1 MAAIVHQ
8 IIPDTQTTETLVT
21 VTEPQSL
28 QDALSLMIEHDFS
41 QLPVV
46 DQEFK
51 LRGLISSDSILKAV
65 SYFQSGLDNIRVS
78 HVMFVPKTCR
88 SDDDITELLSLLGES
103 SAVLVVGKENEL
115 IGILTGYDTT
125 EYYRQRAEDIML
137 VEEIEMLIRDYIQY
151 AYGDEAELSE
161 QIKKISSGGEIKS
174 KVRATIQNYLNK
186 IEKTGGFD
194 SVVFEDAYGQ
204 CFQIGKSECK
214 KIEDLTLSECIQ
226 ILGTIWNGYLSLAH
240 DLEWK
245 SIYCLLDEVRKIR
258 NSIAHFR
265 EIIPND
271 RKKLEFCL
279 KLLERYRP
287 VPETEGQP
295 DSIVQDTESIGE
307 GTSVHSELGYLNA
320 PPDEEIDED
329 IGSYA
334 LLSLYLQKEVSPN
347 EHFHRVSFAKVEDTI
362 QDTLPASALK
372 HRTWW
377 SNDGVA
383 QLHSQ
388 SWLDAGW
395 RVSNVNI
402 ANQTVSFTRLAEREA
417 SYINFFSSLLPKL
430 ESIHGLKIEPA
441 TNNQGRHWFVIKVTS
456 SEIDDPVLLVISFAR
471 KSRLRIELYIDLG
484 DLEKNKRV
492 FDFIY
497 EHKTEVEKK
506 FNDSLTWERLDKRR
520 ASRIAVYRSQINIL
534 LDMPNLQEAED
545 WVVQTIE
552 RFYRSIT
559 PRFLEASLKVAEVHD
574 SPQAIGCASIE
585 LEVTNPLPDSVIPC

>member
-1 MAAIVHQ
+1 MPATVHQ
-8 IIPDTQTTETLVT
+8 IIPEQTSQTLVT
-21 VTEPQSL
+21 VTESEKL
-28 QDALSLMIEHDFS
+28 DYALSLMIEHDFS

-88 SDDDITELLSLLGES
+88 SDDDIAELLSLLGES

-194 SVVFEDAYGQ
+194 SFVFEDAYGQ

-226 ILGTIWNGYLSLAH
+226 ILGTIWSSYLSLAH

-245 SIYCLLDEVRKIR
+245 SIYCLLNEVRKIR
-258 NSIAHFR
+258 NSIAHFK
-265 EIIPND
+265 EIKPND

-287 VPETEGQP
+287 VLETESQT
-295 DSIVQDTESIGE
+295 DSTTQDTESPFDGILE
-307 GTSVHSELGYLNA
+307 HSGSKHFHA
-320 PPDEEIDED
+320 PLAEEIDGD
-329 IGSYA
+329 IDSYDR
-334 LLSLYLQKEVSPN
+334 LSLYLQEKVSLN
-347 EHFHRVSFAKVEDTI
+347 ERLHRISFSKVEEII
-362 QDTLPASALK
+362 QDKLPASAFK

-395 RVSNVNI
+395 RVSNVNLSS
-402 ANQTVSFTRLAEREA
+402 QTVSFTKLVEREA
-417 SYINFFSSLLPKL
+417 SYIRFFSDLLPKL
-430 ESIHGLKIEPA
+430 ESIHGLNIGPE

-456 SEIDDPVLLVISFAR
+456 SDINDPVLLVVSFAR
-471 KSRLRIELYIDLG
+471 KSRLRIELYIDTG
-484 DLEKNKRV
+484 DLEKNNRV

-497 EHKTEVEKK
+497 QHKSEVEKQFK
-506 FNDSLTWERLDKRR
+506 GSLAWERLDKRR
-520 ASRIAVYRSQINIL
+520 ASRIAVYRSEISIS
-534 LDMPNLQEAED
+534 LDMPSLKEAEN
-545 WVVQTIE
+545 WILQTIE
-552 RFYRSIT
+552 RFYRSVA
-559 PRFLEASLKVAEVHD
+559 PRFLESLKIAEVHD
-574 SPQAIGCASIE
+574 SAQAIGCDSIE
-585 LEVTNPLPDSVIPC
+585 LAAINPPPSQ